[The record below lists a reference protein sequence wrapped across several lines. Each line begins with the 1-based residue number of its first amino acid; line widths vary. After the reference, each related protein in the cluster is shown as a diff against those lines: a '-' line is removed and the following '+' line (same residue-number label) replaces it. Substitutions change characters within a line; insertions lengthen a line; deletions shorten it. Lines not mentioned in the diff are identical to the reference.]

1 MREALL
7 MLELQGTVDIRQGSG
22 VYVMRIPHENDSEEE
37 QLLSS
42 DVGPFEILQA
52 RQLLESNIAA
62 FAAKMATRADI
73 DNLKR
78 IIEQEQRA
86 IALNDTAQDNAR
98 LFHLVLAG
106 ATQNQM
112 LLATVE
118 RIWLQMDSSPL
129 WQQFNVHIASR
140 AWRLKWLGDRQ
151 TLLAALRRRDVM
163 GAWQAMWQHLENVK
177 NSLLELSD
185 EDAPDFDGYLFDSVP
200 IFQGSWYDDPAAVRC
215 AAVRPAGNRLAV
227 ARLWRRDAA
236 AGVFASIVQHSQ
248 TAEAL
253 PLTFIAVEGEQ
264 LLGTIGLWRCDLISR
279 QDLFPWL
286 AALYVAPAA
295 RGQGLAG
302 KLQRHVIDYAR
313 RAGFREL
320 YLYSACRDFY
330 ERFGW
335 RYIGEGLDYPA
346 TAVHLYRYDLSPSSG
361 ATTE

>member
-1 MREALL
+1 MEKAIVPPEKKPYQEIGDDLRAQIAQGRYPVGSRLPPERHIAETYGVSRTIVREALL

-177 NSLLELSD
+177 N
-185 EDAPDFDGYLFDSVP
+185 
-200 IFQGSWYDDPAAVRC
+200 R
-215 AAVRPAGNRLAV
+215 
-227 ARLWRRDAA
+227 
-236 AGVFASIVQHSQ
+236 
-248 TAEAL
+248 
-253 PLTFIAVEGEQ
+253 
-264 LLGTIGLWRCDLISR
+264 
-279 QDLFPWL
+279 
-286 AALYVAPAA
+286 
-295 RGQGLAG
+295 
-302 KLQRHVIDYAR
+302 QRHVIDYAR

-346 TAVHLYRYDLSPSSG
+346 TAVHLYRYDLSPSCG

>member
-1 MREALL
+1 MEKAIVPPEKKPYQEIGDDLRAQIAQGRYPVGSRLPPERHIAETYGVSRTIVREALL

-22 VYVMRIPHENDSEEE
+22 VYVMRIPHEK
-37 QLLSS
+37 
-42 DVGPFEILQA
+42 
-52 RQLLESNIAA
+52 SNIAA

-200 IFQGSWYDDPAAVRC
+200 IFQG
-215 AAVRPAGNRLAV
+215 
-227 ARLWRRDAA
+227 
-236 AGVFASIVQHSQ
+236 
-248 TAEAL
+248 
-253 PLTFIAVEGEQ
+253 
-264 LLGTIGLWRCDLISR
+264 
-279 QDLFPWL
+279 
-286 AALYVAPAA
+286 
-295 RGQGLAG
+295 
-302 KLQRHVIDYAR
+302 KLV
-313 RAGFREL
+313 
-320 YLYSACRDFY
+320 
-330 ERFGW
+330 
-335 RYIGEGLDYPA
+335 
-346 TAVHLYRYDLSPSSG
+346 
-361 ATTE
+361 

>member
-1 MREALL
+1 MDKGAPAQEKKQYQEIGHDLRQQIIDGHYPVGSRLPPERNIAETWGVSRTIVREALL
-7 MLELQGTVDIRQGSG
+7 MLELEGTVDIRQSSG
-22 VYVMRIPHENDSEEE
+22 VYVMRIPSESSDEEE
-37 QLLSS
+37 AFFRS
-42 DVGPFEILQA
+42 DVGPFEMLQA

-200 IFQGSWYDDPAAVRC
+200 IFQG
-215 AAVRPAGNRLAV
+215 
-227 ARLWRRDAA
+227 
-236 AGVFASIVQHSQ
+236 
-248 TAEAL
+248 
-253 PLTFIAVEGEQ
+253 
-264 LLGTIGLWRCDLISR
+264 
-279 QDLFPWL
+279 
-286 AALYVAPAA
+286 
-295 RGQGLAG
+295 
-302 KLQRHVIDYAR
+302 KLV
-313 RAGFREL
+313 
-320 YLYSACRDFY
+320 
-330 ERFGW
+330 
-335 RYIGEGLDYPA
+335 
-346 TAVHLYRYDLSPSSG
+346 
-361 ATTE
+361 

>member
-1 MREALL
+1 MEKAIIPPEKKPYQEIGDDLRAQIAQGRYPVGSRLPPERHIAETYGVSRTIVREALL

-22 VYVMRIPHENDSEEE
+22 VYIMRIPHENDSEEE

-78 IIEQEQRA
+78 IVEQEQRA

-200 IFQGSWYDDPAAVRC
+200 IFQG
-215 AAVRPAGNRLAV
+215 
-227 ARLWRRDAA
+227 
-236 AGVFASIVQHSQ
+236 
-248 TAEAL
+248 
-253 PLTFIAVEGEQ
+253 
-264 LLGTIGLWRCDLISR
+264 
-279 QDLFPWL
+279 
-286 AALYVAPAA
+286 
-295 RGQGLAG
+295 
-302 KLQRHVIDYAR
+302 KLV
-313 RAGFREL
+313 
-320 YLYSACRDFY
+320 
-330 ERFGW
+330 
-335 RYIGEGLDYPA
+335 
-346 TAVHLYRYDLSPSSG
+346 
-361 ATTE
+361 

>member
-42 DVGPFEILQA
+42 DVGRLKFSGAP
-52 RQLLESNIAA
+52 AA
-62 FAAKMATRADI
+62 GEQHRRLCREMATRADI

-140 AWRLKWLGDRQ
+140 A
-151 TLLAALRRRDVM
+151 AAEMAR
-163 GAWQAMWQHLENVK
+163 
-177 NSLLELSD
+177 
-185 EDAPDFDGYLFDSVP
+185 
-200 IFQGSWYDDPAAVRC
+200 
-215 AAVRPAGNRLAV
+215 RPA
-227 ARLWRRDAA
+227 D
-236 AGVFASIVQHSQ
+236 
-248 TAEAL
+248 
-253 PLTFIAVEGEQ
+253 P
-264 LLGTIGLWRCDLISR
+264 
-279 QDLFPWL
+279 
-286 AALYVAPAA
+286 
-295 RGQGLAG
+295 
-302 KLQRHVIDYAR
+302 AR
-313 RAGFREL
+313 RAAASRCDGRGRRCG
-320 YLYSACRDFY
+320 SI
-330 ERFGW
+330 W
-335 RYIGEGLDYPA
+335 KTSKQPA
-346 TAVHLYRYDLSPSSG
+346 GAVR
-361 ATTE
+361 

>member
-1 MREALL
+1 MEKAIIPPEKKPYQEIGDDLRAQIAQGRYPIGSRLPPERNIAETYGVSRTIVREALL

-22 VYVMRIPHENDSEEE
+22 VYVMRIPHEDDSEEE
-37 QLLSS
+37 QMLSS

-52 RQLLESNIAA
+52 RQLLES
-62 FAAKMATRADI
+62 DI

-86 IALNDTAQDNAR
+86 IAANDTSQDNAR

-140 AWRLKWLGDRQ
+140 AYRLKWLGDRQ

-185 EDAPDFDGYLFDSVP
+185 EDAPDFDGYLFESVP
-200 IFQGSWYDDPAAVRC
+200 IFQG
-215 AAVRPAGNRLAV
+215 
-227 ARLWRRDAA
+227 
-236 AGVFASIVQHSQ
+236 
-248 TAEAL
+248 
-253 PLTFIAVEGEQ
+253 
-264 LLGTIGLWRCDLISR
+264 
-279 QDLFPWL
+279 
-286 AALYVAPAA
+286 
-295 RGQGLAG
+295 
-302 KLQRHVIDYAR
+302 KLV
-313 RAGFREL
+313 
-320 YLYSACRDFY
+320 
-330 ERFGW
+330 
-335 RYIGEGLDYPA
+335 
-346 TAVHLYRYDLSPSSG
+346 
-361 ATTE
+361 